1 MDLDSIEDKPSSIE
15 NGNHGELES
24 ESNNVD
30 SLEVVSSGGDT
41 MREVESVAENLTKV
55 ELDIA
60 HYSEKLINL
69 DVLVMHVASRG
80 SDFEAFLVENH
91 TQEGPMLKAL
101 EFDLLS
107 GFLDSEVTE
116 LEKFLSALH
125 TDIVSSRK
133 VVSSFTQLGDTF
145 YDIKDKLHDCEDS
158 LKQSFEQ
165 VSGLKE
171 QSANFQRIL
180 LAFSGDEK
188 RKDNEDVG
196 CLENNNDRNLS
207 AKIKTQTAE
216 QQKSILRMLEKSL
229 ARELNL
235 EKKLNEARETEEELK
250 LRLQQ
255 EVFCMEQE
263 AEDIWERLFE
273 AENSAEILSGVSKEL
288 FGRIQLAQLSMNRLT
303 EQGGELRSKHENL
316 SEQNNELTE
325 KASEADDTWE
335 RLFEAENSAEILS
348 GVSKELSGRIQMAQ
362 LSMNRLIEREGELRS
377 KLENFREQNNE
388 LTEKASEAEK
398 RAEIAEA
405 ECKKLRMSNMELTT
419 DVIHLKS
426 SITHATNKV
435 EQLETQL
442 KDSEIKRDHAVASA
456 EASQEKQSMLDCI
469 IKDMGNL
476 IEDLKSKVLRAE
488 SQTESAEDKCIL
500 LSESNAELTDDINF
514 LTSRVEHLETS
525 LQHANEAKNETA
537 KDIRVRTKL
546 ITDLVLQL
554 ALERERLHKQISSL
568 MKEKKVAVRFL
579 QRVKDPSVSLIGSPE
594 AKVEAV
600 KLSKNNNK
608 NGSPGKEVNLENTGS
623 SAISYEM
630 EGNAQNDSSKTN
642 ASAGQDDPPSE
653 VDTTR
658 NIDARQLKFNCVLV
672 IVLILLIPP
681 LTAFMLSQ

>member
-1 MDLDSIEDKPSSIE
+1 MDSDSIEDKPSSVE
-15 NGNHGELES
+15 NAIHGELES

-60 HYSEKLINL
+60 RSSEKLINL

-80 SDFEAFLVENH
+80 SDFEAFLVEIH
-91 TQEGPMLKAL
+91 TQEGPVLKAL
-101 EFDLLS
+101 EYDLLS

-125 TDIVSSRK
+125 TEIVSSRN

-165 VSGLKE
+165 VTGLKE

-180 LAFSGDEK
+180 LASFDDEK
-188 RKDNEDVG
+188 RVALVFRKDNEDVG
-196 CLENNNDRNLS
+196 CLENNNDQNLS

-216 QQKSILRMLEKSL
+216 QQKSCLRMLEKSL
-229 ARELNL
+229 VRELNL
-235 EKKLNEARETEEELK
+235 EKKLTEARETEEELK

-255 EVFCMEQE
+255 EVFRMEQE

-288 FGRIQLAQLSMNRLT
+288 FGRIQMAQLSMNRLT
-303 EQGGELRSKHENL
+303 ERGGELRSEHENL

-377 KLENFREQNNE
+377 KLENFNEQNNE

-405 ECKKLRMSNMELTT
+405 DCKKLRMSNKELTT

-426 SITHATNKV
+426 SITHATNQV

-514 LTSRVEHLETS
+514 LTNRVEHLETS

-568 MKEKKVAVRFL
+568 MKEKKVAARFL
-579 QRVKDPSVSLIGSPE
+579 QR

-608 NGSPGKEVNLENTGS
+608 KGSPGKEVNEENTGS

-630 EGNAQNDSSKTN
+630 EEDDSSKTDAN
-642 ASAGQDDPPSE
+642 AGQDNPPSE

-658 NIDARQLKFNCVLV
+658 NIDARQLKFNNVLV
-672 IVLILLIPP
+672 IVLIFLIPP